1 MSRWTERSF
10 HGRIHRMTTKQFRQ
24 GKVIT
29 PAEANPWPHEKRVA
43 RILALEGYR
52 VEFIPETNIHTPD
65 VYVGRT
71 VFEIKSPLSN
81 KPKAVERNVVRALE
95 KCPNVIFDS
104 SRMKV
109 RDSQILRELIKC
121 YQRGKGIRKL
131 LFVNK
136 RGIVI
141 DIEKLI

>member
-1 MSRWTERSF
+1 M
-10 HGRIHRMTTKQFRQ
+10 
-24 GKVIT
+24 
-29 PAEANPWPHEKRVA
+29 
-43 RILALEGYR
+43 
-52 VEFIPETNIHTPD
+52 
-65 VYVGRT
+65 GRT